1 MQTSLTTKLT
11 LAYDG
16 TDFAGWARQPGLRTV
31 QEEVERAIEQV
42 LGEPLALSVAGRTD
56 RGVHAWAQVASYR
69 HEALDPR
76 RLNGLLPDDVAV
88 LACEPAEPAFDARR
102 SARSR
107 TYCYRVLAGPVRS
120 PFERGRA
127 LWVPGRLDVAA
138 LRTCAAALVGTHR
151 FTAFTPTE
159 TGHVRFE
166 RDVIT
171 ARWEEHG
178 DLLEFW
184 IEADSFLRQ
193 MNRVL
198 VGTMLEVARGQ
209 RSIEDFEALLQG
221 RPRSDAGPT
230 AAPHGL
236 HLVRVSYA

>member
-1 MQTSLTTKLT
+1 
-11 LAYDG
+11 
-16 TDFAGWARQPGLRTV
+16 
-31 QEEVERAIEQV
+31 
-42 LGEPLALSVAGRTD
+42 
-56 RGVHAWAQVASYR
+56 
-69 HEALDPR
+69 
-76 RLNGLLPDDVAV
+76 
-88 LACEPAEPAFDARR
+88 
-102 SARSR
+102 
-107 TYCYRVLAGPVRS
+107 
-120 PFERGRA
+120 
-127 LWVPGRLDVAA
+127 VPGRLDVAA